1 MQKLKVNCIHPQ
13 GFIPIRL
20 VVSEEK
26 RDQPLKKRDLRL
38 QECKTNSNYKDANGR
53 PDEEVASEAWENHRR
68 LNNSFI
74 VDYFQGQFK
83 NTLKC
88 LSCRYTSIKFD
99 AFMFLSLP
107 IPEKG
112 KSNLAD
118 CLKQFQKR
126 EKLFGNERWFCPKCK
141 APKDSERTL
150 ELWRVPPMLI
160 IHLKVRSS
168 FIS

>member
-1 MQKLKVNCIHPQ
+1 
-13 GFIPIRL
+13 
-20 VVSEEK
+20 
-26 RDQPLKKRDLRL
+26 
-38 QECKTNSNYKDANGR
+38 
-53 PDEEVASEAWENHRR
+53 
-68 LNNSFI
+68 
-74 VDYFQGQFK
+74 
-83 NTLKC
+83 
-88 LSCRYTSIKFD
+88 
-99 AFMFLSLP
+99 MFLSLP

-160 IHLKVRSS
+160 IHLKVV
-168 FIS
+168 FKISYFEFMTFELLAISI